1 MEMQRTRKPLKA
13 RLEKITPKRIPDI
26 IVHNEMSDF
35 TIIPNKTMRDP
46 DISWKAK
53 GLLTLILGNKEGWYS
68 YNSSIQKMGKD
79 GELSVRSG
87 LKELEDGGYLLR
99 LRYVEK
105 EMASKK
111 ICGSVWICVSTPFTF
126 NAEKIINDL
135 AEYGLA
141 PHSLN
146 KLQQNPHGGKPPLR
160 VTPIEGN
167 PYRGKVSP
175 NNININNINNN
186 NINIKEK
193 TKTKKTDLGLFPDKE
208 EEKERVVST
217 SDWIIQLYPQEWQD
231 SPSFQESMK
240 DYIQHRKEKG
250 SSITS
255 KSATRLTEKLTQFT
269 ITEAT
274 QALNTSIENGWQGVF
289 PERISKGFTPKRLGN
304 AHKVPGK
311 KYPTGDVYY

>member
-1 MEMQRTRKPLKA
+1 MERTRKPLKA
-13 RLEKITPKRIPDI
+13 VVNEPMHKHISSDPRVQEMAGDALFNGRPYYKLDKQLLKQYGPMLAIFLAYTHDKWKYFKTIGKLEEDGSFFLRHEDI
-26 IVHNEMSDF
+26 QES
-35 TIIPNKTMRDP
+35 T
-46 DISWKAK
+46 
-53 GLLTLILGNKEGWYS
+53 GLTEYAIK
-68 YNSSIQKMGKD
+68 KCK
-79 GELSVRSG
+79 
-87 LKELEDGGYLLR
+87 KELIEMGWISTKMKKVPQKEYYYLHLDKAVQQ
-99 LRYVEK
+99 YKK
-105 EMASKK
+105 E
-111 ICGSVWICVSTPFTF
+111 
-126 NAEKIINDL
+126 E
-135 AEYGLA
+135 E
-141 PHSLN
+141 
-146 KLQQNPHGGKPPLR
+146 QQNLHRINPPETTGLI
-160 VTPIEGN
+160 P
-167 PYRGKVSP
+167 PKSP
-175 NNININNINNN
+175 GLIPPKSPEYNKNII
-186 NINIKEK
+186 IKRTDIDKK
-193 TKTKKTDLGLFPDKE
+193 TKTKKTTSDLIPDKE
-208 EEKERVVST
+208 KEKERVVST